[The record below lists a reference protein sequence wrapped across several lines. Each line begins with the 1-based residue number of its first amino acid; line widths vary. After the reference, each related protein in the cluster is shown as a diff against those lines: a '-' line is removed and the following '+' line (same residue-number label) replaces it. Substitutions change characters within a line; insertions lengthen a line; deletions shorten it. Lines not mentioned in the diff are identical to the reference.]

1 MSISIVK
8 QFLFFV
14 VIAVAVAAG
23 STPGSNGVKRF
34 DVQTSDCEDCGM
46 GILGHISIKVDF

>member
-23 STPGSNGVKRF
+23 STSGSNGVKRF